1 MRPVLPLLVALL
13 ALPTGY
19 VRAADSPAILAQ
31 KAQAILKA
39 NCHRCHGQNGSL
51 EGGFNYILDHDRLL
65 ARKKVLPG
73 QPDLSPL
80 FKRVA
85 AGKMPPAGEQPR
97 PAAGDVALLRH
108 WIEAGAPGVAA
119 PVASRQ
125 VTEGQIVEWI
135 LADLEKV
142 DKRSRRFTRYFT
154 LTTLANAGAGPDE
167 LQSYRNALAKLLN
180 NLSWHP
186 RISLPKPVDA
196 EGLVLRIDLRDYQWD
211 ANLWNRLLADYP
223 YGILQDSAIARA
235 VLVSTATRMP
245 FVRVDW
251 FVATAS
257 RAPLYYDLLQIP
269 SNSSELERQLRVD
282 VAQDIQQE
290 RVARAG
296 FIGSG
301 ISRNNRIL
309 ERHDA
314 QNGAYWR
321 TYDFDAIPQNLTDRD
336 LLLPDR
342 RNVFAYPLGPGLT
355 DNTFLHAGGEII
367 FNLPNGLH
375 GFMLVNANN
384 QRIDKGPT
392 AIVSD
397 PKRPDRAVEA
407 GVSCMSCHA
416 GGILQKA
423 DQIRDHVG
431 KNPKAFSRQGADLI
445 RALYLPEARMK
456 ALMDEDTERFRKAL
470 HKTGNTVGSVE
481 VIMTMTL
488 RYEADVDL
496 PALAAEVGVRG
507 GTAAAPG
514 QIANAV
520 AQPGALK
527 VPGATAARQAVVQ
540 AFADLV
546 RELRLGGAIQPG
558 VVGQSLP
565 DNTGEI
571 DPLEAQSSPANAIA
585 FSPDGRLAAIAG
597 ADKSVRIF
605 DIDAGRDLRRC
616 IGHTASV
623 WAVAFSPDGT
633 QVLSGSKDGTVR
645 LWEVESARELRR
657 LDGHTDLVTGVA
669 FSPDGLRALS
679 VSLNGEA
686 YLWDLDRAAPIKDF
700 AFTPDSPLAP
710 RGRGDGGEGEKN
722 LTSVAFAPDGKRCA
736 ICAGKTILLVD
747 VRSGRVLRRLHG
759 HTGWVVQAVFS
770 AAGDRLLSGS
780 DDRTA
785 RLWNLETGLAMATL
799 QGHEGGVKSVAFS
812 PGASR
817 LLSGGNDAT
826 VRLWDAA
833 TAKEIR
839 AFRKHGEPLVSVAFS
854 DSGRQTLSGSRDAV
868 VLPWRIDRL
877 PGYWETIGPPREEP
891 HSGSDNPPSSS
902 ASELRPSAVIP
913 VGGTIS
919 QVLLSPD
926 RQTLYYLNLTEAVLG
941 RLDLR
946 TGDRQRLRLAQDTDA
961 VCLTP
966 DGSKLFATAPVKNG
980 PATTCT
986 LQLID
991 PVKMQVQKTWPVAIS
1006 PYDVTA
1012 SDNGLVYISG
1022 GGSEWSDIAV
1032 VDANKRATVV
1042 ARWGGVWQRSFVQL
1056 ALDQK
1061 RLYHSTQ
1068 GVAPGS
1074 VAAIVLPKKLGEA
1087 PETYKAPVAA
1097 KAALGGE
1104 FQITP
1109 DGRFLL
1115 CKNGTVLRLSGTR
1128 ESDMAFHGTVQ
1139 PFVAAAV
1146 DLDLGAL
1153 FTVTRDGTLERYS
1166 YPELQPRWSRRLGIA
1181 PTQIVSLGKTGKL
1194 IVAGVD
1200 PRTVGERPRA
1210 RGHGDLFS
1218 YALEDLRGSR

>member
-1 MRPVLPLLVALL
+1 
-13 ALPTGY
+13 
-19 VRAADSPAILAQ
+19 
-31 KAQAILKA
+31 
-39 NCHRCHGQNGSL
+39 
-51 EGGFNYILDHDRLL
+51 
-65 ARKKVLPG
+65 
-73 QPDLSPL
+73 
-80 FKRVA
+80 
-85 AGKMPPAGEQPR
+85 
-97 PAAGDVALLRH
+97 
-108 WIEAGAPGVAA
+108 
-119 PVASRQ
+119 
-125 VTEGQIVEWI
+125 
-135 LADLEKV
+135 
-142 DKRSRRFTRYFT
+142 
-154 LTTLANAGAGPDE
+154 
-167 LQSYRNALAKLLN
+167 
-180 NLSWHP
+180 
-186 RISLPKPVDA
+186 
-196 EGLVLRIDLRDYQWD
+196 
-211 ANLWNRLLADYP
+211 
-223 YGILQDSAIARA
+223 
-235 VLVSTATRMP
+235 
-245 FVRVDW
+245 
-251 FVATAS
+251 
-257 RAPLYYDLLQIP
+257 
-269 SNSSELERQLRVD
+269 
-282 VAQDIQQE
+282 
-290 RVARAG
+290 
-296 FIGSG
+296 
-301 ISRNNRIL
+301 
-309 ERHDA
+309 
-314 QNGAYWR
+314 
-321 TYDFDAIPQNLTDRD
+321 
-336 LLLPDR
+336 
-342 RNVFAYPLGPGLT
+342 
-355 DNTFLHAGGEII
+355 
-367 FNLPNGLH
+367 
-375 GFMLVNANN
+375 ML
-384 QRIDKGPT
+384 
-392 AIVSD
+392 
-397 PKRPDRAVEA
+397 
-407 GVSCMSCHA
+407 

-431 KNPKAFSRQGADLI
+431 KNPKAFSRQDADLI
-445 RALYLPEARMK
+445 RALYVPEAKMK

-496 PALAAEVGVRG
+496 PTLAAEVGVTPEELLPRLVKSP
-507 GTAAAPG
+507 TLSRSL
-514 QIANAV
+514 
-520 AQPGALK
+520 GALK
-527 VPGATAARQAVVQ
+527 VPGATVARQAVVQ

-585 FSPDGRLAAIAG
+585 FSPDGKLAAIAS
-597 ADKSVRIF
+597 ADKTVRIF

-669 FSPDGLRALS
+669 FSPDGLRTLS

-700 AFTPDSPLAP
+700 AFA
-710 RGRGDGGEGEKN
+710 EEAN
-722 LTSVAFAPDGKRCA
+722 YLTSVAFAPDGKRCA

-759 HTGWVVQAVFS
+759 HAGWVVQAVFS

-877 PGYWETIGPPREEP
+877 PGYWETIGPPRMEP
-891 HSGSDNPPSSS
+891 TTGSDTPPPSS
-902 ASELRPSAVIP
+902 ATILRPAAVIP

-946 TGDRQRLRLAQDTDA
+946 TGDRQRLQLADATDA

-966 DGSKLFATAPVKNG
+966 DGSTLFATAPVKNG
-980 PATTCT
+980 RATTCT

-1012 SDNGLVYISG
+1012 SDSGLVYISG

-1032 VDANKRATVV
+1032 VDANKKATVV
-1042 ARWGGVWQRSFVQL
+1042 APGAAYGSARSCNWHRPEAPVSLHARRRAGFGRSDRAAEKARRSARDIQGSRGRQSCPGRRIPDRSGWALPAVQE
-1056 ALDQK
+1056 
-1061 RLYHSTQ
+1061 RH
-1068 GVAPGS
+1068 G
-1074 VAAIVLPKKLGEA
+1074 AAIVDK
-1087 PETYKAPVAA
+1087 
-1097 KAALGGE
+1097 
-1104 FQITP
+1104 
-1109 DGRFLL
+1109 R
-1115 CKNGTVLRLSGTR
+1115 RR
-1128 ESDMAFHGTVQ
+1128 HGF
-1139 PFVAAAV
+1139 PWHRAAV
-1146 DLDLGAL
+1146 RG
-1153 FTVTRDGTLERYS
+1153 RG
-1166 YPELQPRWSRRLGIA
+1166 RR
-1181 PTQIVSLGKTGKL
+1181 S
-1194 IVAGVD
+1194 
-1200 PRTVGERPRA
+1200 
-1210 RGHGDLFS
+1210 
-1218 YALEDLRGSR
+1218 